1 MREFIG
7 KHKTHIILLLASFA
21 ALFLRYVFRDNIS
34 DDMSICL
41 LPWYDR
47 ISDMS
52 LKEVLRT
59 QIGDY
64 NLLYQIV
71 IFFLTKIPGQ
81 AIYKYKILSVIFDFI
96 LAAGVYA
103 FVKKLTDKNKALIAY
118 IMTLFLPTVW
128 MNSAPWGQC
137 DSIYVSLIIWAL
149 YSLYTD
155 KTIRCFVLLGIS
167 FAFKL
172 QAVFIIPFIVLVYIS
187 GLIRHDRKV
196 RLYHFAVMAGTVVLV
211 TLPNI
216 IAGRPFSDMIS
227 VYKEQTHAFQSISR
241 NYPSI
246 WNILH
251 LTYDADAAWCI
262 GFTFIALVSLM
273 VFICLKKAD
282 VTGRHFIWCAFIL
295 SYTCVM
301 FLPAMHERY
310 GYLYEI
316 LILILAFTDS
326 LGWIAVL
333 LFQLISVKTYIY
345 FLYYVSLNI
354 EFLSVVNVLIYI
366 AALFV
371 FYRELSG
378 RPIKS
383 DLFALAEDRD
393 DSVHRFAVKENFRLC
408 RKDYIAMIILTG
420 IFLIIGSM
428 HLGRKDAPIT
438 YEEFGT
444 ESGMGN
450 EIYVSLDAF
459 RDVSLVCIYPIMSG
473 SESFDLYYAENGEWV
488 KVDEEL
494 TLKGVFTWRKVEVNV
509 QTHQF
514 CIIFQDP
521 KVQIAEV
528 ACIDPYGNRI
538 GILEGAEPAAVFD
551 EQDTITGVPTSFDSM
566 IFDEVYHGR
575 TAYEFLKGM
584 DIYENTHPPLGKTLI
599 SIGIRLFGMNPF
611 GYRIIVLIFGMMC
624 IPLMYLLALRV
635 TGDGRYACL
644 AGVLQIT
651 EFMHFVLSRISTI
664 DIIVAFFVL
673 CMFYGCF
680 AFLREEKFRHL
691 VFAGAA
697 FAFGV
702 ATKWTALYAAAGIA
716 LILFIWMIGKIRSK
730 MGTPAIVRFILICI
744 GSFIVLPA
752 VVYVLSYIPF
762 AKVYPDKGLIENA
775 ISNSIHML
783 DYHKHVT
790 ASHPFQSSW
799 YTWPFDWIPLLDS
812 RAIFGDRMALV
823 ATFVN
828 PFVCYAGLASLV
840 HHIYMSVKKKDV
852 TSAVLVVFYV
862 SMLLPWVFITRTVFI
877 YQYFICT
884 KILILMICRSIRC
897 MGFKRENSVIKL
909 TAGVSVS
916 LFVVFF
922 PLLSG
927 LMVSMKYL
935 DEILTML
942 PNWWF

>member
-1 MREFIG
+1 MRECIR
-7 KHKTHIILLLASFA
+7 KYKTHIIVLLASLA
-21 ALFLRYVFRDNIS
+21 AIFLRYVFRDNIS
-34 DDMSICL
+34 DDMSISL
-41 LPWYDR
+41 LPWYEQ
-47 ISDMS
+47 ISGMGF
-52 LKEVLRT
+52 KEALRT

-64 NLLYQIV
+64 NFLYQIV
-71 IFFLTKIPGQ
+71 IFVLTRLPGE
-81 AIYKYKILSVIFDFI
+81 AVYKYKIFSGVFDFI

-103 FVKKLTDKNKALIAY
+103 FVKKLTDRNKALIAY

-149 YSLYTD
+149 YFLYTD
-155 KTIRCFVLLGIS
+155 KTIRCFVFLGLS

-172 QAVFIIPFIVLVYIS
+172 QAVFIIPFIVLVYIC
-187 GLIRHDRKV
+187 GLLRHDKRI
-196 RLYHFAVMAGTVVLV
+196 RLYHFAVSAGTIVLMA
-211 TLPNI
+211 LPNI

-227 VYKEQTHAFQSISR
+227 IYKDQTHAFESISR

-251 LTYDADAAWCI
+251 LTYDADAVWCI
-262 GFTFIALVSLM
+262 GFTFIVLASLM
-273 VFICLKKAD
+273 VFIILKKAD
-282 VTGRHFIWCAFIL
+282 ITGKHFMWCAFIL

-316 LILILAFTDS
+316 LVLILAFTDS
-326 LGWIAVL
+326 LGWLAVL
-333 LFQLISVKTYIY
+333 IFQLISVKTYIY
-345 FLYYVSLNI
+345 FLYHVSLNL
-354 EFLSVVNVLIYI
+354 EFLSIVNVLVY
-366 AALFV
+366 AGVLWL
-371 FYRELSG
+371 FYRELLG
-378 RPIKS
+378 RSIKS
-383 DLFALAEDRD
+383 DLFSLAENRD
-393 DSVHRFAVKENFRLC
+393 DKVHRFASKENFKIS
-408 RKDYIAMIILTG
+408 RKDYLAMIILTG

-428 HLGRKDAPIT
+428 HLGRKDAPVT

-444 ESGMGN
+444 DSECGT
-450 EIYVSLDAF
+450 EVYVSLDAF
-459 RDVSLVCIYPIMSG
+459 QDVSLVCIYPLMSG
-473 SESFDLYYAENGEWV
+473 SESFDLYYAEGGEWK

-494 TLKGVFTWRKVEVNV
+494 TLKGVFTWKKVDVNV

-514 CIIFQDP
+514 CIIFSDP
-521 KVQIAEV
+521 KVQIAEI

-538 GILEGAEPAAVFD
+538 GLLEGSEPAAVFD

-584 DIYENTHPPLGKTLI
+584 KIYENTHPPLGKTLI
-599 SIGIRLFGMNPF
+599 SIGIRLYGMNPF

-624 IPLMYLLALRV
+624 IPLMYLLSLRV
-635 TGDGRYACL
+635 TGDRRYACL

-680 AFLREEKFRHL
+680 AFICEEKNRHL
-691 VFAGAA
+691 VFAGAS
-697 FAFGV
+697 FALGV
-702 ATKWTALYAAAGIA
+702 STKWTAVYAAAGLA
-716 LILFIWMIGKIRSK
+716 LILFIWMIGKIRNKTKSSV
-730 MGTPAIVRFILICI
+730 IVRFVLICL
-744 GSFIVLPA
+744 GSFVVLPA
-752 VVYVLSYIPF
+752 AVYVLSYIPF
-762 AKVYPDKGLIENA
+762 TKVYPDKGLIENA

-783 DYHKHVT
+783 DYHSHVT

-812 RAIFGDRMALV
+812 RTIFGDRMSLV

-828 PFVCYAGLASLV
+828 PFVCYAGLISVV
-840 HHIYMSVKKKDV
+840 HHIYMTVKKKDV
-852 TSAVLVVFYV
+852 TSALLLVFYI
-862 SMLLPWVFITRTVFI
+862 SMFLPWVFISRTVFI

-884 KILILMICRSIRC
+884 KVLILMICRSIQC
-897 MGFKRENSVIKL
+897 MGFKHENSVIKL
-909 TAGVSVS
+909 TAVVSTA

-922 PLLSG
+922 PVLSG
-927 LMVSMKYL
+927 VMVSMKYL